1 MTEPEERYRRLDD
14 LAGRL
19 ELAAPAD
26 PEMLDLVHALLE
38 QLWSSHPD
46 VSETDR
52 IRFETAV
59 IEILANIV
67 EHAFVLDGS
76 PGDAARVRRFDVSL
90 GATDE
95 ELLASFGDNGLPI
108 ALDLSDVTMP
118 DELAESGRGL
128 ALATAALDDLSYE
141 RVDGRNHWKLL
152 CLRGPASGR

>member
-38 QLWSSHPD
+38 QLWASHPD

-67 EHAFVLDGS
+67 EHAFELDGEA
-76 PGDAARVRRFDVSL
+76 GDTARVRRFDVSL

-152 CLRGPASGR
+152 CIRRVD